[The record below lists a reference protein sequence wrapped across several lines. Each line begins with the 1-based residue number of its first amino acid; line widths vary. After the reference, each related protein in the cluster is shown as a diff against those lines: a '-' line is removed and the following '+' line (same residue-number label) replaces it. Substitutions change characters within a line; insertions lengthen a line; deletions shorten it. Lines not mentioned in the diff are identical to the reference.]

1 MINISPL
8 TNIYELPSKFSKLSS
23 QMLYGEKF
31 NIISKKKNWI
41 KIKTCF
47 DNYEGFIQ
55 NKNFESD
62 FKTTHKI
69 YRIKTKIF
77 RKLRNQLNPTK
88 KFLYYASQIR
98 ILNSSKKYVEY
109 KRNYWIK
116 KKDARKIKHYE
127 SNFSKVI
134 KSFLNTK
141 YLWGG
146 KSCAGIDCSALIQI
160 YFYYNG
166 IFFKRDTKD
175 QIKFLKMVPKRNK
188 YDKRQLI
195 FWKGHVAYCLNKSN
209 LIHAYGP
216 KNRVLMMKIKD
227 TIKEIE
233 ENSKLKVR
241 GLRKLNVV

>member
-31 NIISKKKNWI
+31 NIISRKKKWI

-47 DNYEGFIQ
+47 DNYQGYIQ
-55 NKNFESD
+55 NKNFDYD

-77 RKLRNQLNPTK
+77 RKLRNRLSPTK
-88 KFLYYASQIR
+88 KFLYYASRIR
-98 ILNSSKKYVEY
+98 ILKSSKKYIEY
-109 KRNYWIK
+109 KKNYWIK
-116 KKDARKIKHYE
+116 KKDVKKTKHYE
-127 SNFSKVI
+127 SNFSKVM

-233 ENSKLKVR
+233 VNSKLKVR

>member
-31 NIISKKKNWI
+31 NIISRKKKWI

-47 DNYEGFIQ
+47 DNYQGYIQ
-55 NKNFESD
+55 NKNFDYD

-77 RKLRNQLNPTK
+77 RKLRNRLSPTK
-88 KFLYYASQIR
+88 KFLYYASRIR
-98 ILNSSKKYVEY
+98 ILKSSKKYVEY
-109 KRNYWIK
+109 KKNYWIK
-116 KKDARKIKHYE
+116 KKDAKKIKHYE
-127 SNFSKVI
+127 SNFSKVM

-195 FWKGHVAYCLNKSN
+195 FWRGHVAYCLNKSN

-233 ENSKLKVR
+233 VNSKLKVR

>member
-31 NIISKKKNWI
+31 NIISRKKKWI

-47 DNYEGFIQ
+47 DNYQGYIQ
-55 NKNFESD
+55 NKNFDYD

-77 RKLRNQLNPTK
+77 RKLRNRLSPTK
-88 KFLYYASQIR
+88 KFLYYASRIR
-98 ILNSSKKYVEY
+98 ILKSSKKYIEY
-109 KRNYWIK
+109 KKNYWIK
-116 KKDARKIKHYE
+116 KKDAKKIKHYE
-127 SNFSKVI
+127 SNFSKVM

-195 FWKGHVAYCLNKSN
+195 FWRGHVAYCLNKSN

-233 ENSKLKVR
+233 VNSKLKVR

>member
-31 NIISKKKNWI
+31 NIISRKKKWI

-47 DNYEGFIQ
+47 DNYQGYIQ
-55 NKNFESD
+55 NKNFDYD

-77 RKLRNQLNPTK
+77 RKLRNRLSPTK
-88 KFLYYASQIR
+88 KFLYYASRIR
-98 ILNSSKKYVEY
+98 ILKSSKKYIEY
-109 KRNYWIK
+109 KKNYWIK
-116 KKDARKIKHYE
+116 KKDVKKTKHYE
-127 SNFSKVI
+127 SNFSKVM

>member
-8 TNIYELPSKFSKLSS
+8 TNIYEFPSKFSKLSS

-31 NIISKKKNWI
+31 NIISRKKKWI

-47 DNYEGFIQ
+47 DNYQGYIQ
-55 NKNFESD
+55 NKNFDYD

-77 RKLRNQLNPTK
+77 RKLRNRLSPTK
-88 KFLYYASQIR
+88 KFLYYASRIR
-98 ILNSSKKYVEY
+98 ILKSSKKYIEY
-109 KRNYWIK
+109 KKNYWIK
-116 KKDARKIKHYE
+116 KKDAKKIKHYE
-127 SNFSKVI
+127 SNFSKVM

-195 FWKGHVAYCLNKSN
+195 FWRGHVAYCLNKSN

-233 ENSKLKVR
+233 VNSKLKVR